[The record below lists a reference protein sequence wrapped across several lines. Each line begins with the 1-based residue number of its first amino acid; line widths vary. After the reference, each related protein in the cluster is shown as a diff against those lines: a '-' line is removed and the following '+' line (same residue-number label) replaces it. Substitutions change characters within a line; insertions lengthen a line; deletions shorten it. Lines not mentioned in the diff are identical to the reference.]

1 MKTLLF
7 SKKNIVL
14 VNIFVFS
21 AACINK
27 SKPVS
32 FDEIKNYN
40 QMRIGFGS
48 CLNQDKAMPIFDS
61 IKEDNLDLFLM
72 IGDNVYGDSE
82 KEDLDELKLAYKTQK
97 QNFELMNLDFPLE
110 AIWDDHDYGMN
121 DAGGDYPYKIQSKE
135 LFLNFWNVPLE
146 DIRRTREGLYFDL
159 MYTINNKNL
168 QILFLDTRTFRD
180 SLMPSDDFGAEGKER
195 YMPNPDSLLTILGT
209 NQWNWLRKKIN
220 QKVDFRIIVSSIQF
234 LPIGHGWESWN
245 NFPYERKKLIK
256 IIEKSSLNQTL
267 VISGDRHRGGI
278 YKFKTARGKVISE
291 VTSSSLNASFP
302 NQEEYGPL
310 RIGKTFI
317 EENYGV
323 IFFDNENN
331 VMSVSLKN
339 VNGKVVR
346 NITITN

>member
-1 MKTLLF
+1 MNILSF
-7 SKKNIVL
+7 PKKNIIL
-14 VNIFVFS
+14 FNIILFLI
-21 AACINK
+21 ACLNK
-27 SKPVS
+27 SKTVS
-32 FDEIKNYN
+32 LNEIKNYN

-48 CLNQDKAMPIFDS
+48 CLKQDKEMPIFES
-61 IKEDNLDLFLM
+61 IKKDSLDLFLM

-97 QNFELMNLDFPLE
+97 KNFEMMNLDFSFQ
-110 AIWDDHDYGMN
+110 AVWDDHDYGRN
-121 DAGGDYPYKIQSKE
+121 DAGVDYPYKKQSKE
-135 LFLNFWNVPLE
+135 LFLDFWNVPL
-146 DIRRTREGLYFDL
+146 DDVRRTREGLYFDL
-159 MYTINNKNL
+159 MYKTNKKNL

-180 SLMPSDDFGAEGKER
+180 SLMASDDVRVPGKER
-195 YMPNPDSLLTILGT
+195 YMPNQDSSLTILGT

-245 NFPYERKKLIK
+245 NFPFEREKLIK
-256 IIEKSSLNQTL
+256 MIDKASLNQTL

-278 YKFKTARGKVISE
+278 YKFITAKGKVISE

-302 NQEEYGPL
+302 NKEEHGPL

-323 IFFDNENN
+323 IFFDSENN
-331 VMSVSLKN
+331 DMVVDLKN
-339 VNGKVVR
+339 VKGEVVR
-346 NITITN
+346 NTTISN